1 MKLIA
6 KAALGALA
14 ITSLG
19 VGISAPADAARV
31 VVTRPGIVMTRPGAV
46 VTHRGFIRRG
56 RVAIVTR
63 PTFVH
68 RPMMRR
74 TVILR

>member
-6 KAALGALA
+6 KAVLGALA

-19 VGISAPADAARV
+19 VGIGAPADAARV
-31 VVTRPGIVMTRPGAV
+31 VVTRPGVVATRPGVV
-46 VTHRGFIRRG
+46 VTPRGNIRRG
-56 RVAIVTR
+56 RVAVVTR

-74 TVILR
+74 TVIVR

>member
-6 KAALGALA
+6 KAALGVLA

-31 VVTRPGIVMTRPGAV
+31 VVTRPGV
-46 VTHRGFIRRG
+46 VLTPRGFIRHG
-56 RVAIVTR
+56 RVAVVTR
-63 PTFVH
+63 PTVVH

-74 TVILR
+74 TVIMR